1 VADSPRFTIWT
12 WPLEA
17 RESYFFS
24 ALETPLDAQIRESLA
39 SLALSGDVAIN
50 YGYPSFFYSYDQ
62 TLYLS
67 AVKVGDGFLR
77 VEFDLHSAEP
87 LQFILTSAESIL
99 NPNVDEFP
107 VYDNGLLSILDI
119 NLGGNRFSVELSIVA
134 NETDMIFELAGFE
147 AL

>member
-1 VADSPRFTIWT
+1 VEDSPRFTIWT

-62 TLYLS
+62 TLYFS
-67 AVKVGDGFLR
+67 AVKVGDGFFR